1 MNSFFKIKNFLCAQI
16 FLWVILALVCSR
28 AQAGSLTPEADQMY
42 KKYHGAILQVR
53 VIARGSKEKSSL
65 GSGFF
70 FTKDGLVATNYHVV
84 ADAVNFP
91 KLFYVE
97 AIFSDATI
105 EAMEILNIDP
115 VHDLAIL
122 KTKATVGQVLALGD
136 SHLEKGKK
144 IFSFGNPYDLG
155 MIIVEGLFNG
165 LLEHSRYPKIL
176 FSGSL
181 NPGMSGGPA
190 LGSDG
195 RVLGVNVSSS
205 GDEISFFVPIDYL
218 KKIYDEVQFNNGQP
232 LGPNWKN
239 VIRKHLVLE
248 GHELIG
254 GMLAVPWVKTQI
266 GTVQVPGQIS
276 DVFRCWGESG
286 DNTRYF
292 LIGTYMT
299 CSTEDSI
306 YLSNTMRT
314 GQIVFNYNW
323 YEARGNDPVRFYNVF
338 EDYSKY
344 RQGDFENGEER
355 DLSNFECEQEFVNVD
370 GHSCKV
376 DFCARRYKMYEGLY
390 DMTMK
395 VVSTDM
401 WITGLDMNVF
411 VSGVSQLEGKS
422 FLLKFLREIKWVK

>member
-1 MNSFFKIKNFLCAQI
+1 MKSFFKTKTFLYVQM
-16 FLWVILALVCSR
+16 ILFVVLVLICSK
-28 AQAGSLTPEADQMY
+28 AYASSLTPEADQMY
-42 KKYHGAILQVR
+42 KRYHGAILQVR

-84 ADAVNFP
+84 ANAVNFP
-91 KLFYVE
+91 ELFYVE
-97 AIFSDATI
+97 AVLPDTTTA
-105 EAMEILNIDP
+105 AMEILNIDP

-122 KTKATVGQVLALGD
+122 KTKAIVKQVLVLGTSD
-136 SHLEKGKK
+136 LEKGKK
-144 IFSFGNPYDLG
+144 IFAFGNPYDLG

-190 LGSDG
+190 LGNDG

-205 GDEISFFVPIDYL
+205 GDEISFFVPVDYL
-218 KKIYDEVQFNNGQP
+218 KKLYDEVQFNNGQS

-254 GMLAVPWVKTQI
+254 GMLALPWTKTQI
-266 GTVQVPGQIS
+266 GTVQVPGQIA

-286 DNTRYF
+286 DDKKYF

-299 CSTEDSI
+299 CSTEDEI
-306 YLSNTMRT
+306 YLSSTMKT

-323 YEARGNDPVRFYNVF
+323 YEARARDSVRFYNVF
-338 EDYSKY
+338 EHYQKY
-344 RQGDFENGEER
+344 HQGDYDNGQER
-355 DLSNFECEQEFVNVD
+355 DLSNFECEQEFVDID
-370 GHSCKV
+370 GRSCRV
-376 DFCARRYKMYEGLY
+376 DFCARRYKMYAGLY
-390 DMTMK
+390 DLTMK
-395 VVSTDM
+395 VVTTDM
-401 WITGLDMNVF
+401 WTTGLDMNVF